1 MYYFPYT
8 FLQGVYHVYICIS
21 DRMAENIKEEKV
33 SIKEEMSTVEDTC
46 IVYVQEEMSTVEDTC
61 PVYAQEEMSTVED
74 KCIVYVQ
81 EENVKEECR
90 DIQGSINCI
99 PYFIE

>member
-8 FLQGVYHVYICIS
+8 FLQGVYYVHICIS

-46 IVYVQEEMSTVEDTC
+46 IVYVQEE
-61 PVYAQEEMSTVED
+61 
-74 KCIVYVQ
+74 
-81 EENVKEECR
+81 NVKEECT
-90 DIQGSINCI
+90 DTQGSINCI
-99 PYFIE
+99 IS

>member
-1 MYYFPYT
+1 M
-8 FLQGVYHVYICIS
+8 ICIIILIHS
-21 DRMAENIKEEKV
+21 YKV
-33 SIKEEMSTVEDTC
+33 ISCLYLYFRQNGREYKRRESIHQRKLSSVEDTC
-46 IVYVQEEMSTVEDTC
+46 TVYVQEEMSTVEDT
-61 PVYAQEEMSTVED
+61 
-74 KCIVYVQ
+74 CIVYVQ